1 MNHPFVYHQQMSSL
15 ARSPSGPCSVCGR
28 VLPVRRDGNLRIHG
42 PVTNR
47 CAGSGVAPA
56 APMAGLPPQ
65 TLSPDMNNT
74 ATGLSPSEAATCTP
88 VGQPSNGPH
97 TAGVINPGAIT
108 GKLLKRIPRGS
119 RAPCTKKFTSIL
131 DDIVKEN
138 REDAWE
144 RLFLFSRRCLLQP
157 NRGGH
162 RRSLATYV
170 NRAIEQENH
179 SSASGRSSCGGYA
192 SLANRVSAKLE
203 EGDFKGAVRLVCS
216 TEPVCRADET
226 SLRLLQ
232 EKHPPSHP
240 DSSFPSSE
248 TPFDP
253 PVMSSSSVI
262 KAVFSFPAG
271 SAGGPDGL
279 RPQHLKDLVSYSLS
293 EGSTSLITSLRA
305 FVNFVICGNVPIN
318 ACPFF
323 FGATLTGLRKSDGGV
338 RHIAVGCS
346 LRRLAAKCLCASVF
360 DEMGSR
366 LFPHQLQFGTPMG
379 AEAVVHAA

>member
-1 MNHPFVYHQQMSSL
+1 MS
-15 ARSPSGPCSVCGR
+15 
-28 VLPVRRDGNLRIHG
+28 
-42 PVTNR
+42 
-47 CAGSGVAPA
+47 
-56 APMAGLPPQ
+56 
-65 TLSPDMNNT
+65 
-74 ATGLSPSEAATCTP
+74 
-88 VGQPSNGPH
+88 
-97 TAGVINPGAIT
+97 
-108 GKLLKRIPRGS
+108 
-119 RAPCTKKFTSIL
+119 
-131 DDIVKEN
+131 
-138 REDAWE
+138 
-144 RLFLFSRRCLLQP
+144 QP

-170 NRAIEQENH
+170 NRAIEQEND
-179 SSASGRSSCGGYA
+179 STANGRSSCGSYA

-203 EGDFKGAVRLVCS
+203 EGDFRGAVRLVCS

-226 SLRLLQ
+226 SLKLLQ

-248 TPFDP
+248 TPFEP

-293 EGSTSLITSLRA
+293 EGSASLITSLTA
-305 FVNFVICGNVPIN
+305 FVNFAISGNVPIN
-318 ACPFF
+318 ARPFF
-323 FGATLTGLRKSDGGV
+323 FRATLTGLRKNDGGV
-338 RHIAVGCS
+338 RPIAVGCS

-366 LFPHQLQFGTPMG
+366 LFPHQLGFGTPMG
-379 AEAVVHAA
+379 AEAVVHAARAYLSHLKDSHLMIKLDFKNAFNSIRRDKMLHSATTKAPELLPLVHCAYRHPSLLFFGKYTISSVEGVQQGDPLSFSVWPSMTLLST